1 MRRNSIISL
10 LWMLLILLLVLAL
23 ASWQLGQRPESI
35 AMRQVKLA
43 LARQQP
49 QEAALALQRLLVAQP
64 WRSDLNEPIGSY
76 LEKAGDR
83 AGAAAAYES
92 ALAKQA
98 LSAEG
103 SLRLA
108 ELWYEAGQ
116 DARANQLLL
125 DLTTSKNLAN
135 ASYPGAISLME
146 KIAQPDEISAALV
159 GWLKVDPTNSEALYL
174 KGVYLAATHP
184 AEATL
189 ALELAKQ
196 KADGYQ
202 ASATQLLEVLDL
214 ASKEKDP
221 EKVLMEI
228 AKGLVDLNEWKAAKA
243 AFEQAVAAQPDLAE
257 AWAYLAEAR
266 QNIGEPA
273 REQIERALKL
283 SPDSDIVQALAA
295 IYWRRMGK
303 PEIGLVYLHAA
314 ATKEPQAS
322 YWQVELGKTL
332 CELNNPQDAMDHFV
346 QATGIEP
353 DNFQNWVELARF
365 SLNYGVEPTLV
376 GLPAARQAVFLAP
389 KDAGALDVMGAL
401 LLSQNDL
408 TSAERFLQQ
417 SLQQDAAN
425 SDAQL
430 HLGQVY
436 LASGNLES
444 ARPYL
449 DAAARLSPDTAAG
462 KLAERLIQ
470 QNYPNW

>member
-1 MRRNSIISL
+1 
-10 LWMLLILLLVLAL
+10 MLLILLLVFVLAI
-23 ASWQLGQRPESI
+23 WQQGQKPETM
-35 AMRQVKLA
+35 AMRQVKMA

-49 QEAALALQRLLVAQP
+49 LEAAQALQRLLLAQP
-64 WRSDLNEPIGSY
+64 WRTDLNEQIGSY
-76 LEKAGDR
+76 LEKAGER

-92 ALAKQA
+92 AMTQKA

-108 ELWYEAGQ
+108 ELWFEAGQ
-116 DARANQLLL
+116 DARSKQLLL
-125 DLTTSKNLAN
+125 ELTTSKILPS
-135 ASYPGAISLME
+135 ASYPRAISLLE
-146 KIAQPDEISAALV
+146 KIAPPDEISAALA
-159 GWLKVDPTNSEALYL
+159 GWLEVDPTNGKALYL
-174 KGVYLAATHP
+174 KGIYLAAARP

-202 ASATQLLEVLDL
+202 ASSAKLLEVLDF
-214 ASKEKDP
+214 ASKEKDSV
-221 EKVLMEI
+221 KVSMEI
-228 AKGLVDLNEWKAAKA
+228 AKGLADLNEWKAAEA
-243 AFEQAVAAQPDLAE
+243 AFEQAVAVQPDLAE
-257 AWAYLAEAR
+257 AWAYLAAAR
-266 QNIGEPA
+266 QNLGKPA

-303 PEIGLVYLHAA
+303 PEVGLVYLHAA
-314 ATKEPQAS
+314 AAKEPKAS

-346 QATGIEP
+346 QATDLEP
-353 DNFQNWVELARF
+353 DNFQTWVELARF
-365 SLNYGVEPTLV
+365 SLNYGVEPALV

-408 TSAERFLQQ
+408 TGAERFLQQ

-449 DAAARLSPDTAAG
+449 DAAVRLSPDTAAG

-470 QNYPNW
+470 QNFPNW